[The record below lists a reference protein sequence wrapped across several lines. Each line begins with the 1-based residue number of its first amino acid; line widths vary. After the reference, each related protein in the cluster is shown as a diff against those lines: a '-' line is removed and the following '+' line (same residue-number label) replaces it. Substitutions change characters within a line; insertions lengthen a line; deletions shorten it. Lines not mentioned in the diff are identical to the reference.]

1 MKKCVPYILLLLL
14 SFSFVKLSAQVFYG
28 GITGGATITQYNGDN
43 RGGYNKINP
52 KAGIFITRDMP
63 SDFNYQIEL
72 LFIQKGS
79 QYSGEKNQAYYNLR
93 LRYIEMP
100 VSLQYDLTGIHIP
113 GLINWDFNKLVT
125 PEIGLS
131 AAYLLQAREDDN
143 GGGLAEPVDPF
154 KPYDFSLHAGV
165 NYHFNEHWAFLFRYS
180 YSFIPVR
187 EHPGGQTFYLDRGQ
201 YNNVLH
207 FSFSYRF

>member
-1 MKKCVPYILLLLL
+1 MKKHYLLLILFGL
-14 SFSFVKLSAQVFYG
+14 SVFSLKLTAQVFYG

-63 SDFNYQIEL
+63 SEFNYQIEL

-100 VSLQYDLTGIHIP
+100 ISLQYNLTGIHIP
-113 GLINWDFNKLVT
+113 RLINWDFNNLVT
-125 PEIGLS
+125 PEIGIS

-143 GGGLAEPVDPF
+143 GGGLTEPVDPF

-165 NYHFNEHWAFLFRYS
+165 NYHFTEHWAFLFRYS

-187 EHPGGQTFYLDRGQ
+187 EHPGGQTYLLDWGE

>member
-1 MKKCVPYILLLLL
+1 MLLL
-14 SFSFVKLSAQVFYG
+14 SFSFVKLSAQAFYG

-63 SDFNYQIEL
+63 SDFNYQLEL

-100 VSLQYDLTGIHIP
+100 VSLQYNLTGIHIP
-113 GLINWDFNKLVT
+113 GLINWDFNNLVT

-131 AAYLLQAREDDN
+131 AAYLLQAREDDI
-143 GGGLAEPVDPF
+143 GGGLAVPSDPF

-187 EHPGGQTFYLDRGQ
+187 EHPGGQTWLLDRGQ